1 MHTACTSSML
11 RSAFRVGRLTKQA
24 KNRQALC
31 CSDRTMHPAPP
42 DSAASLQGQQLR
54 SGGLWQSLLRQA
66 ATKRRHSRHCSDTG
80 HATCAADG
88 RGTATGS
95 RGHRYCKFY
104 RQRPAGKWF
113 RLGLAI
119 ARHWQQQP
127 MWWFDQPK
135 ELQQQLLADYICWCE
150 DQQPKKADSTQQ
162 ADTQKARLQQLRQR
176 RSADGF

>member
-1 MHTACTSSML
+1 MHTACTSTML
-11 RSAFRVGRLTKQA
+11 RSAIRVGRLTQQA
-24 KNRQALC
+24 ENRQALC

-42 DSAASLQGQQLR
+42 DTTASLQGQQSR
-54 SGGLWQSLLRQA
+54 SGGLWEPLLRQA
-66 ATKRRHSRHCSDTG
+66 ATKRRHSRRCSDTR
-80 HATCAADG
+80 HASNTADG

-95 RGHRYCKFY
+95 RGHRHCKFY
-104 RQRPAGKWF
+104 RQRPAGKWY

-127 MWWFDQPK
+127 MWWFEQPK
-135 ELQQQLLADYICWCE
+135 ELQQQLLADYICHIE